1 MTQKKTDEQFKQIIE
16 NCRQLFEN
24 KLHDYNTAWRVL
36 RPMSLCDQLL
46 IKVRRCRQLETLE
59 EHLVD
64 EGIVSEYIGIVN
76 YAIMG
81 LIQTSLGYADGAD
94 ISNQEALKQY
104 DIYAEKTMELMVRK
118 NHDYGEAWRD
128 METTSYTDLILVKI
142 LRTKQILQLSGKTLV
157 SEGVDA
163 NFQDI
168 INYAIFGL
176 IKFTLENE

>member
-1 MTQKKTDEQFKQIIE
+1 MLD
-16 NCRQLFEN
+16 NCRQLFEK
-24 KLHDYNTAWRVL
+24 KLHDYNTAWRIL

-46 IKVRRCRQLETLE
+46 IKVRRCRTLETQE

-76 YAIMG
+76 YSIMG
-81 LIQTSLGYADGAD
+81 LIQLSLGYADSAD
-94 ISNQEALKQY
+94 ISNEKALEQY
-104 DIYAEKTMELMVRK
+104 DKCAAATMELMIRK

-128 METTSYTDLILVKI
+128 METTSYTDLILMKI
-142 LRTKQILQLSGKTLV
+142 LRTKQILQLGGQTLV

-163 NFQDI
+163 NFQDM

-176 IKFTLENE
+176 IKFTIENN

>member
-1 MTQKKTDEQFKQIIE
+1 MKTEEEFQNVLD
-16 NCRQLFEN
+16 NCRQLFEK
-24 KLHDYNTAWRVL
+24 KLHDYNTAWRIL

-46 IKVRRCRQLETLE
+46 IKVRRCRTLETQE

-76 YAIMG
+76 YSIMG
-81 LIQTSLGYADGAD
+81 LIQLSLGYADSAD
-94 ISNQEALKQY
+94 ISNEKALEQY
-104 DIYAEKTMELMVRK
+104 DKCAAATMELMIRK

-128 METTSYTDLILVKI
+128 METTSYTDLILMKI
-142 LRTKQILQLSGKTLV
+142 LRTKQILQLGGQTLV

-163 NFQDI
+163 NFQDM

-176 IKFTLENE
+176 IKFTIENN